1 MPMGRRARR
10 KEIIGTTSDL
20 PLPLLR
26 AAQWATIG
34 GIMPGIIHDLNNT
47 LNTVVGFA
55 DLWRTDARLPSELR
69 SDLDEIVRAGLHAR
83 DLLAWLRELVEVP
96 QSEPTIGKVVLS
108 EVCEQALALL
118 ATPVRRRHLQV
129 TLHHHPQTPFVRGC
143 HRRLLMLVLCLLRNA
158 CDALPDGGNLIVRT
172 YGDEGTVVL
181 EVEDNGEG
189 IPEAVQK
196 QLFEPFV
203 TTKPSGTGL
212 GLILARTLALE
223 IGGALTLT
231 TQAGKG
237 TKVTV
242 RLPAA

>member
-1 MPMGRRARR
+1 
-10 KEIIGTTSDL
+10 L

-96 QSEPTIGKVVLS
+96 KSEPTIGKVVLS

-118 ATPVRRRHLQV
+118 ATPIRRRHLKV
-129 TLHHHPQTPFVRGC
+129 TLHYRPQTPLVRGC